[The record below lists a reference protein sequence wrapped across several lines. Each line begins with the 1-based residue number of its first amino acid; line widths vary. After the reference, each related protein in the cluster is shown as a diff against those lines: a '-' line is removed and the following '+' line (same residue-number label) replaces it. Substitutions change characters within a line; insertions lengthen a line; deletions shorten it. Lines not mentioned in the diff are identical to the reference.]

1 MSKYNL
7 LIVEDHALTRFG
19 LRTAFETDAKY
30 GKIFE
35 APNASKAIEI
45 ADKSPI
51 DIIIMDLGL
60 PDLNGIEATKIIKQK
75 HSNIAIVILSSHEQ
89 EEDVIKSLRAGANA
103 YCTKD
108 VAPEKLIDIVESVI
122 KGAAWFDP
130 KVAKYVLNAA
140 TMNES
145 DKVEENINEQKEP
158 SQEKQSKKI
167 KTETSLTSRE
177 KEVLAH
183 IANGL
188 SNAEIAK
195 KLEMSINTVKV
206 HVCNILHKLSV
217 NDRTQAAIKAIKDNI
232 I

>member
-158 SQEKQSKKI
+158 SQEKQNKKI

>member
-1 MSKYNL
+1 MGKYNL

-19 LRTAFETDAKY
+19 LRTAFDTSSSF

-35 APNASKAIEI
+35 APNAEKAIEMTS
-45 ADKSPI
+45 KHPI
-51 DIIIMDLGL
+51 DVIIMDLGL
-60 PDLNGIEATKIIKQK
+60 PDMNGIEATKLIKMK
-75 HSNIAIVILSSHEQ
+75 HSNISIVILSSHEQ

-108 VAPEKLIDIVESVI
+108 VAPEKLIDIVDSVI

-140 TMNES
+140 KNTPETMLEQEVVDIQEKKVNES
-145 DKVEENINEQKEP
+145 
-158 SQEKQSKKI
+158 KKT
-167 KTETSLTSRE
+167 KTETNLTARE
-177 KEVLAH
+177 KEVLAL
-183 IANGL
+183 IAEGL
-188 SNAEIAK
+188 SNIEISK
-195 KLEMSINTVKV
+195 KLDMSVNTAKV
-206 HVCNILHKLSV
+206 HVCNILQKLAV